1 MLIICNEYTSSAAV
15 YIHNSNKE
23 KQQRQIK
30 LNQIKKIINMLRNVT
45 RFGQM
50 KKMGRLTR
58 SLAST
63 ANNINTSTN
72 KSNMKVTILPN
83 GITVAT
89 EKIPHT
95 LTATVGV
102 WIDAGSRADVTDKT
116 SGTAH
121 FLEHLAFKGT
131 KNRSQ
136 VDLELEVE
144 DCGSHLN
151 AYTSRENTVYYAK
164 TLKEDIPRS
173 VNILSDILTRSK
185 LEKMAIEKERPVIIR
200 ESEEVDKMYDEV
212 VFDRLHEVVFKDQP
226 LGRTILGP
234 IDCIRTIQ
242 QEDLKKYI
250 TTNYKGDRMVLVGAG
265 CVDHEEMI
273 RIAIENFGH
282 VPISNHPK
290 PLGTPRTALPIFKEG
305 EIKVNDDSLP
315 NTYMAICIEGCS
327 WSSPDYFKALVA
339 QAIVGNWDRAT
350 NATTTTPL
358 SREVMNNTSAS
369 IGGQPLC
376 NSFMSFSTSYSDI
389 GLWGMYLVIDK
400 KSDKKAMVDAIV
412 KEWNRLQRGDFSTEE
427 LESAKSQLRGS
438 LLLSLDGTTAVAED
452 IGRQLVTTGKRLS
465 ADEIVSIVDSITK
478 ADVVHWCQTALRQR
492 NKVGVAVLGSSSGIP
507 SHKEIAQALSE

>member
-1 MLIICNEYTSSAAV
+1 
-15 YIHNSNKE
+15 
-23 KQQRQIK
+23 
-30 LNQIKKIINMLRNVT
+30 MLRYAS
-45 RFGQM
+45 
-50 KKMGRLTR
+50 KYIGRR
-58 SLAST
+58 SVRGLATAAAST
-63 ANNINTSTN
+63 GGAGD
-72 KSNMKVTILPN
+72 KSSMMVTILPN

-89 EKIPHT
+89 EQIPHT

-164 TLKEDIPRS
+164 TLKEDIPRA

-185 LEKMAIEKERPVIIR
+185 LEKVAIEKERPVIIR

-212 VFDRLHEVVFKDQP
+212 VFDRLHEVVFRGQP

-234 IDCIRTIQ
+234 IDCIRSIQ
-242 QEDLKKYI
+242 QTDLRNYI
-250 TTNYKGDRMVLVGAG
+250 KTNYKGDRMVLVGAG
-265 CVDHEEMI
+265 CVDHDDMI
-273 RIAIENFGH
+273 RIALENFGH
-282 VPISNHPK
+282 VPISDRPQ
-290 PLGTPRTALPIFKEG
+290 PLGTPRTALPVFLPG
-305 EIKVNDDSLP
+305 DVQVADDSLP
-315 NTYMAICIEGCS
+315 NAYMAISVEGCS
-327 WSSPDYFKALVA
+327 WSSPDYFRALVA

-350 NATTTTPL
+350 NPAATTPL
-358 SREVMNNTSAS
+358 SHAVTAPLLAK
-369 IGGQPLC
+369 GQPLC

-389 GLWGMYLVIDK
+389 GLWGMYLVVDK
-400 KSDKKAMVDAIV
+400 HADKRRLVDAV
-412 KEWNRLQRGDFSTEE
+412 VHEWNRLQRGDFSDAE
-427 LESAKSQLRGS
+427 LDSAKSQLRGS

-465 ADEIVSIVDSITK
+465 ASEIVAIVDGVTRES
-478 ADVVHWCQTALRQR
+478 VVHWCRKALGGG
-492 NKVGVAVLGSSSGIP
+492 KVAVATLGAVADTP
-507 SHKEIAQALSE
+507 SHEYIASGLKV

>member
-1 MLIICNEYTSSAAV
+1 
-15 YIHNSNKE
+15 
-23 KQQRQIK
+23 
-30 LNQIKKIINMLRNVT
+30 MLRYASKFMIGNRAVAASKAF
-45 RFGQM
+45 RG
-50 KKMGRLTR
+50 
-58 SLAST
+58 LAT
-63 ANNINTSTN
+63 AAGSQAD
-72 KSNMKVTILPN
+72 KSNMKMTILPN

-89 EKIPHT
+89 EQIPHT

-102 WIDAGSRADVTDKT
+102 WIDAGSRADVTDRT

-164 TLKEDIPRS
+164 TLKEDIPRA

-185 LEKMAIEKERPVIIR
+185 LEKIAIEKERPVIIR

-234 IDCIRTIQ
+234 IDCIRSIQ
-242 QEDLKKYI
+242 QDDLRNYI
-250 TTNYKGDRMVLVGAG
+250 KTNYKGDRMVLVGAG

-273 RIAIENFGH
+273 RIALENFGH
-282 VPISNHPK
+282 VPISDSPK
-290 PLGTPRTALPIFKEG
+290 PLGTPRTALPVFKAG
-305 EIKVNDDSLP
+305 EVKVADESLP
-315 NTYMAICIEGCS
+315 NAYMAISLEGCS

-350 NATTTTPL
+350 NAAATTPL
-358 SREVMNNTSAS
+358 SKAVMEPVYKQQ
-369 IGGQPLC
+369 QPLC

-400 KSDKKAMVDAIV
+400 NGDKKKVVDAV
-412 KEWNRLQRGDFSTEE
+412 VQEWNRLQRGDFSDAE

-465 ADEIVSIVDSITK
+465 ASEIVQIVNGVSRDS
-478 ADVVHWCQTALRQR
+478 VVHWCQKTFGSGKVAVATLGAVADTPSHEYIATALKQ
-492 NKVGVAVLGSSSGIP
+492 
-507 SHKEIAQALSE
+507 

>member
-1 MLIICNEYTSSAAV
+1 
-15 YIHNSNKE
+15 
-23 KQQRQIK
+23 
-30 LNQIKKIINMLRNVT
+30 MLRYASNHIKNGWKSQYRRLATASAGVSNT
-45 RFGQM
+45 
-50 KKMGRLTR
+50 KMT
-58 SLAST
+58 
-63 ANNINTSTN
+63 
-72 KSNMKVTILPN
+72 VLPN

-89 EKIPHT
+89 EEIPHT

-102 WIDAGSRADVTDKT
+102 WIDAGSRADVTDET

-185 LEKMAIEKERPVIIR
+185 LEKVAIEKERPVIIR

-234 IDCIRTIQ
+234 IECIKSIK
-242 QEDLKKYI
+242 QEDLKNYI
-250 TTNYKGDRMVLVGAG
+250 RTNYKGDRMVLVGAG
-265 CVDHEEMI
+265 CVDHEEMV
-273 RIAIENFGH
+273 RIALENFGH
-282 VPISNHPK
+282 VPISDEPK
-290 PLGTPRTALPIFKEG
+290 PLGTPRTGLPVFKAGDVHVE
-305 EIKVNDDSLP
+305 DDSLP
-315 NTYMAICIEGCS
+315 NLYMALTVEGCS
-327 WSSPDYFKALVA
+327 WSSPDYFTALIA
-339 QAIVGNWDRAT
+339 QAIVGNFDRA
-350 NATTTTPL
+350 NNISLDGLSPL
-358 SREVMNNTSAS
+358 GKSMVRDVAE
-369 IGGQPLC
+369 PLC

-389 GLWGMYLVIDK
+389 GLWGIYAILKRDGQDAERLLRCVVDEWKRISSGRF
-400 KSDKKAMVDAIV
+400 SD
-412 KEWNRLQRGDFSTEE
+412 GE

-438 LLLSLDGTTAVAED
+438 LLLSLDGSTAVAED
-452 IGRQLVTTGKRLS
+452 IGRQLVTSGVRLTP
-465 ADEIVSIVDSITK
+465 DEIIDRIAGISK
-478 ADVVHWCQTALRQR
+478 QDVVHWCARRLAEQP
-492 NKVGVAVLGSSSGIP
+492 KVGIATLGGVAGEFPV
-507 SHKEIAQALSE
+507 SHQLVEKWLTE

>member
-1 MLIICNEYTSSAAV
+1 MLRYINKNKPINKLNKIYRLFATSTSS
-15 YIHNSNKE
+15 I
-23 KQQRQIK
+23 
-30 LNQIKKIINMLRNVT
+30 
-45 RFGQM
+45 
-50 KKMGRLTR
+50 
-58 SLAST
+58 
-63 ANNINTSTN
+63 N
-72 KSNMKVTILPN
+72 KSNMKVTVLPN

-102 WIDAGSRADVTDKT
+102 WIDAGSRADVTNKT

-164 TLKEDIPRS
+164 TLKDDIPRS

-185 LEKMAIEKERPVIIR
+185 LEKIAIEKERPVIIR

-234 IDCIRTIQ
+234 IECIRSIQ
-242 QEDLKKYI
+242 QKDLKNYI
-250 TTNYKGDRMVLVGAG
+250 STNYKGDRMVLVGAG

-273 RIAIENFGH
+273 RIALENFGH
-282 VPISNHPK
+282 VPISESPK
-290 PLGTPRTALPIFKEG
+290 PLGTPRTSLPIFKEG
-305 EIKVNDDSLP
+305 EVKIEDESLP

-327 WSSPDYFKALVA
+327 WSSKDYFKALVA

-358 SREVMNNTSAS
+358 SKQVMKGNKEEKN
-369 IGGQPLC
+369 QPLC

-400 KSDKKAMVDAIV
+400 NSNYKKEMIDAII
-412 KEWNRLQRGDFSTEE
+412 KEWNRLQKGEFSNEE

-452 IGRQLVTTGKRLS
+452 IGRQLVTTGKRLN
-465 ADEIVSIVDSITK
+465 ADEIISIVDSINK
-478 ADVVHWCQTALRQR
+478 DDIVYWCKKSLNLN
-492 NKVGVAVLGSSSGIP
+492 NKVGVAILGSSKSLPNNLNKYVSNGLRI
-507 SHKEIAQALSE
+507 